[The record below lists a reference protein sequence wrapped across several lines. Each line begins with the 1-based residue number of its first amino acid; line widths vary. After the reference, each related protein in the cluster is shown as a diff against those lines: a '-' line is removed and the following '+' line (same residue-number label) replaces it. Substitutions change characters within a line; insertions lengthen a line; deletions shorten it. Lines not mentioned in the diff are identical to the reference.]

1 MQNDEIARV
10 LDEIADMLEIG
21 GENFFRV
28 RAYRNAA
35 RAIHDT
41 PAQLTDLPGDELRN
55 LPGIGTGLADKL
67 ATLLDTGELPLHTEL
82 LRRFPAGL
90 LELRNV
96 GGLGPKRIKL
106 LADRLNIGNR
116 EDLGRAVEAGLLRT
130 IRGFGPKMEERIRNS
145 LAHEA
150 ASTSRRFPYHE
161 AALIAS
167 SLTTHMRKCEEVE
180 RIEVAGSY
188 RRRRETVG
196 DLDLLVIA
204 TSPER
209 VMRQFSAFPDVA
221 QALGSGETRAG
232 VVLRNGLQVDLRIVP
247 EKSCGA
253 ALVYFTGSKAHCVHL
268 RRMAQL
274 RGFLL
279 NEYGLFRNDEALAGE
294 TEEQVYQALGL
305 GWIPPELREE
315 RGEIEAAAAGHLPA
329 LLTRSEL
336 RGDLHTHS
344 TYTDGRASIEQMA
357 RRARDCGLEYFAVTD
372 HSRRLTMVHGL
383 DPERLHEQW
392 REIEQIGTHLDG
404 ITILR
409 GIEVDILEDGSLDLP
424 DEVLAEL
431 DWVVASVHYK
441 LEQDPQEM
449 TRRLVRAIRNPNVDV
464 IGHPSGRLIGHRQPS
479 SFDLGEVLH
488 AAHEEGCALEVNSQ
502 PDRLDLTDTACMAA
516 KQAGVKLV
524 VSSDAHHPRDFD
536 VLDYGVNQARRGWIE
551 AVDVLNTRSLSQLRR
566 RR

>member
-1 MQNDEIARV
+1 MQNEEIAKV
-10 LDEIADMLEIG
+10 LDEIADILEIG

-41 PAQLTDLPGDELRN
+41 PAQLIDLPREELKK
-55 LPGIGTGLADKL
+55 LPGIGTDLAGKL

-82 LRRFPAGL
+82 LHRFPAGL

-106 LADRLNIGNR
+106 LADRLNIRNR
-116 EDLGRAVEAGLLRT
+116 EDLRRAVEAGLLRT

-145 LAHEA
+145 LAREA
-150 ASTSRRFPYHE
+150 PSTSRRFPYHE
-161 AALIAS
+161 GALIAS
-167 SLTTHMRKCEEVE
+167 SLTTHMRKCEEFE

-188 RRRRETVG
+188 RRRRETIG
-196 DLDLLVIA
+196 DLDLLVIG

-209 VMRQFSAFPDVA
+209 VMRQFLAFPDVA
-221 QALGSGETRAG
+221 RALGSGETRAG
-232 VVLRNGLQVDLRIVP
+232 VVLRNGLQVDLRVVP
-247 EKSCGA
+247 ERSYGA
-253 ALVYFTGSKAHCVHL
+253 ALIYFTGSKAHCVHL
-268 RRMAQL
+268 RRMAQM
-274 RGFLL
+274 RGMLL
-279 NEYGLFRNDEALAGE
+279 NEYGLFRDSDALVGE
-294 TEEQVYQALGL
+294 TEEEIYQALRL
-305 GWIPPELREE
+305 RWIPPELRED
-315 RGEIEAAAAGHLPA
+315 RGEIETAAAGRLPA

-344 TYTDGRASIEQMA
+344 TYTDGHASIEQMS

-392 REIEQIGTHLDG
+392 REIEQIGAHLDG

-409 GIEVDILEDGSLDLP
+409 GIEVDILDDGSLDLN
-424 DEVLAEL
+424 D
-431 DWVVASVHYK
+431 
-441 LEQDPQEM
+441 M
-449 TRRLVRAIRNPNVDV
+449 
-464 IGHPSGRLIGHRQPS
+464 
-479 SFDLGEVLH
+479 
-488 AAHEEGCALEVNSQ
+488 
-502 PDRLDLTDTACMAA
+502 ACMAA

-524 VSSDAHHPRDFD
+524 VSSDAHDPPDFD

-551 AVDVLNTRSLSQLRR
+551 AVDVLNTRSLSQLRQR
-566 RR
+566 P

>member
-1 MQNDEIARV
+1 MQNDEIAKV
-10 LDEIADMLEIG
+10 LDEIADMLEID

-41 PAQLTDLPGDELRN
+41 PAQLTDLPRDELRK
-55 LPGIGTGLADKL
+55 LPGIGTDLAGKL

-106 LADRLNIGNR
+106 LADRLNIRNR

-150 ASTSRRFPYHE
+150 PSTSRRFAYHE

-167 SLTTHMRKCEEVE
+167 SLTAHMRKCEEVE
-180 RIEVAGSY
+180 RVEVAGSY

-196 DLDLLVIA
+196 DLDLLAIA
-204 TSPER
+204 ASPER
-209 VMRQFSAFPDVA
+209 VMRQFLAFPDVA
-221 QALGSGETRAG
+221 RTLGSGETRAG
-232 VVLRNGLQVDLRIVP
+232 VVLRNGLQVDLRVVP
-247 EKSCGA
+247 EKSYGA

-268 RRMAQL
+268 RRMAQM
-274 RGFLL
+274 RGLLL
-279 NEYGLFRNDEALAGE
+279 NEYGLFRNDDALAGE
-294 TEEQVYQALGL
+294 TEEEIYQALGL
-305 GWIPPELREE
+305 RWIPPELRED
-315 RGEIEAAAAGHLPA
+315 RGEIEAAAAGRLPV

-344 TYTDGRASIEQMA
+344 RYSDGRASIEQMA
-357 RRARDCGLEYFAVTD
+357 QRARDCGLEYFAVTD

-383 DPERLHEQW
+383 DPRLHEQW
-392 REIEQIGTHLDG
+392 REIEQIGAHLDG

-424 DEVLAEL
+424 DDVLAEL

-464 IGHPSGRLIGHRQPS
+464 IGHPSDRLIDQRQPIT
-479 SFDLGEVLH
+479 FDWGEVLRV
-488 AAHEEGCALEVNSQ
+488 AHEEGCALEVNSQ

-551 AVDVLNTRSLSQLRR
+551 AADVLNTRSLSQLRQR
-566 RR
+566 R